1 MVLNAG
7 NTNGLRIE
15 GLDTKDWPFK
25 KIKDFI
31 GEVVPV
37 KGYYITA
44 GKYGDQCVVCGNGV
58 LINMPDRAV
67 KEFKDI
73 FSDEANKKLLLA
85 GKISLKNI
93 KPLETNSG
101 KTTAY
106 DIDADVE

>member
-1 MVLNAG
+1 M
-7 NTNGLRIE
+7 E
-15 GLDTKDWPFK
+15 GLNTEGWPFK

-37 KGYYITA
+37 KGYYITV
-44 GKYGDQCVVCGNGV
+44 GKFGDQCVCIGNGV

-67 KEFKDI
+67 KEFQDI
-73 FSDEANKKLLLA
+73 FSDDNNKQLLKD

-93 KPLETNSG
+93 KPLDTNSG